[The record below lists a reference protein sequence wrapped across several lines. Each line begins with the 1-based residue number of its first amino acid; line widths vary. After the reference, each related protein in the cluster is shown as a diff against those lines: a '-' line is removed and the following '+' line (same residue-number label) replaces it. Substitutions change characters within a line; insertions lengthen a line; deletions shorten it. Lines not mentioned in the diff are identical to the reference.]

1 MSMKRSKVSS
11 MDNKSIQH
19 KEGEDEGAINFT
31 NELKGIM
38 YGFGDVENPDPESV
52 ELLQEYVI
60 EYIQNIAYAAYRR
73 NKRKGSNE
81 LSLRDILYVL
91 KKDKKRYY
99 RIKDL
104 IRFYDNAKSIK
115 KRTDLT
121 QFQ

>member
-1 MSMKRSKVSS
+1 MKRSKVSS

-19 KEGEDEGAINFT
+19 KEGEDFDGAINFT

-38 YGFGDVENPDPESV
+38 YGFGDIENPDHESV

-60 EYIQNIAYAAYRR
+60 EYIQNIAYATYRR

-81 LSLRDILYVL
+81 LSLRDLLYVL

-99 RIKDL
+99 RIKNL
-104 IRFYDNAKSIK
+104 IHFYDNAKSIK
-115 KRTDLT
+115 KRGDLT